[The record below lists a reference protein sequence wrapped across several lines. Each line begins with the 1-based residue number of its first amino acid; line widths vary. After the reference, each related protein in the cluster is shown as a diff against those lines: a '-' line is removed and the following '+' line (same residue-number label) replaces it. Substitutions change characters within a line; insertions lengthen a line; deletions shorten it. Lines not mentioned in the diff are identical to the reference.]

1 MKMKEKPEADQDIT
15 RTLGIDQSS
24 EKGIHLKRWI
34 VWGIPILVVGIVLAF
49 LVTRNK
55 AESVQFKTQP
65 AQRGDLTIIVTA
77 TGNFEPTNQVDVGSE
92 LSGII
97 KSVEVD
103 YNDHVTVGQ
112 RLAGLDTTKL
122 EAEVRKSKASLES
135 AEAQVLQTRAT
146 VKEKQGELERMRK
159 VYLLSGGRVPA
170 QQDMDAAEAAL
181 ERARAD
187 ESSARAQVLQ
197 AQATLESDETNLT
210 KAAIRSPINGIV
222 LVRNVEPGQTVAA
235 SFQAPVLFTLAED
248 LTKMELHV
256 DIDEADV
263 GEVND
268 GQDAVFTV
276 DAYPNRTFP
285 ARIAQ
290 VRYGSEETDGVVTY
304 KAVLTVDNS
313 DLLLRPGMTA
323 TADITVK
330 KISNAIL
337 VPNAAL
343 RFTPPADDTGTTEK
357 QSGNG
362 SVVIKIL
369 PHRPQHQ
376 ENSSN
381 QTSGTVS
388 DSQQRVWTVRNGTAV
403 PISVTI
409 GATDGVKTEIT
420 RGDVQ
425 PGTALIVAT
434 MNVKK

>member
-24 EKGIHLKRWI
+24 EKGIHLRRWI
-34 VWGIPILVVGIVLAF
+34 GWGIPILVVGIVLAF
-49 LVTRNK
+49 LITRNK
-55 AESVQFKTQP
+55 VEPVQFKTQN
-65 AQRGDLTIIVTA
+65 AERGDLTIIVTA
-77 TGNFEPTNQVDVGSE
+77 TGNLEPTNQVDVGSE

-97 KSVEVD
+97 KSVAVD
-103 YNDHVTVGQ
+103 YNNHVTVGQ
-112 RLAGLDTTKL
+112 ILARLDTMKL

-135 AEAQVLQTRAT
+135 VRAQVLQTRAT
-146 VKEKQGELERMRK
+146 VEEKQGERERMRK
-159 VYLLSGGRVPA
+159 VHSLSGGRVPA

-187 ESSARAQVLQ
+187 ESSAKAQVSQ

-235 SFQAPVLFTLAED
+235 SLQAPVLFTLAE
-248 LTKMELHV
+248 ELHV

-263 GEVND
+263 GEVKD
-268 GQDAVFTV
+268 EQDAVFTV
-276 DAYPNRTFP
+276 DTYPNRTFP

-290 VRYGSEETDGVVTY
+290 VRYGSEETNGVVTY

-330 KISNAIL
+330 KIDNAIL

-343 RFTPPADDTGTTEK
+343 RFSPPAENTGTTEK

-362 SVVIKIL
+362 SVVSKIL
-369 PHRPQHQ
+369 PRHSQRQK
-376 ENSSN
+376 NSSN
-381 QTSGTVS
+381 QNSVTVS
-388 DSQQRVWTVRNGTAV
+388 NSQQRIWTVRNGTAL
-403 PISVTI
+403 PIYVTT
-409 GATDGVKTEIT
+409 GATDGIRTEIT

-434 MNVKK
+434 MSAKK